1 MSTVSSDRRSGG
13 DRRREPTR
21 LFRERR
27 SGFDRRE
34 PAPGWLKI
42 MTAYRRNTRLVWLV
56 LALITALNLGDI
68 VFTQVALAGG
78 AVEGNP
84 FLAPLIESNF
94 MLATILKSVVV
105 GVVVSM
111 IWAARRYRIVLEFSL
126 VVLAIFA
133 SVFVYHVLN
142 SGEYWARLG

>member
-1 MSTVSSDRRSGG
+1 M
-13 DRRREPTR
+13 
-21 LFRERR
+21 
-27 SGFDRRE
+27 
-34 PAPGWLKI
+34 A
-42 MTAYRRNTRLVWLV
+42 AYRRNSRAVWLV

-68 VFTQVALAGG
+68 VFTQLALAGG

-84 FLAPLIESNF
+84 FLAPLVESNF

-126 VVLAIFA
+126 AVLAILG
-133 SVFVYHVLN
+133 SVFVYHVLH